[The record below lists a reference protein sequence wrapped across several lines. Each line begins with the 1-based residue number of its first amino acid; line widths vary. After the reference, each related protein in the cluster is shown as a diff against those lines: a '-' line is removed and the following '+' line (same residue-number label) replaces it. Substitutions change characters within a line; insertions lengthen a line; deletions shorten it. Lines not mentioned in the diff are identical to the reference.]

1 MSRALRY
8 AALGDSFT
16 EGVGDVRKDGSVRGW
31 ADLVAKRIAK
41 TEPLDYI
48 NLAVRGR
55 QLAPIATDQL
65 DAALALSPDVLTFC
79 GGGNDLLAIRPNL
92 AALRATTE
100 SVIVRTQRA
109 GVRLVML
116 SNADPTAHLPMGR
129 AIRRNALA
137 LHDMVCELVDEYG
150 VELVDTFVDAELRR
164 AAYWSAD
171 RIHLNRRGHRRVA
184 ASVLAHLGYRAPAKW
199 TTSAPGP
206 DPVPSRFDAAAFG
219 ARQLPLVARDRL
231 LRSASGDDRRPK
243 HADWQRLPVAG

>member
-1 MSRALRY
+1 MRY

-41 TEPLDYI
+41 SQPLDYL

-55 QLAPIATDQL
+55 QLAPIASDQL
-65 DAALALSPDVLTFC
+65 DAALAMSPDLMTFC
-79 GGGNDLLAIRPNL
+79 GGGNDLLALRPNL
-92 AALRATTE
+92 GRLRETTE

-129 AIRRNALA
+129 AIRRNAAA
-137 LHDMVCELVDEYG
+137 LHAMVCELVDGYD
-150 VELVDTFVDAELRR
+150 VELVDTFADAELQR

-171 RIHLNRRGHRRVA
+171 RIHLNRHGHRRVA
-184 ASVLAHLGYRAPAKW
+184 ASVLAHLGYPAPAKW
-199 TTSAPGP
+199 TTVAPGP
-206 DPVPSRFDAAAFG
+206 DPAPGRFDAAAFG

-231 LRSASGDDRRPK
+231 LRRASGDGRRAK
-243 HADWQRLPVAG
+243 HVDWQRLPAVS